1 MPESG
6 GVPRI
11 AVVVIGR
18 NEGDRLVR
26 CLESV
31 WAMNYPRDA
40 LDLIYVDSQS
50 TDDSIDRAKD
60 LNARVIEVEP
70 ERPCAA
76 VGRNAGWRAADAPY
90 VLFLDGDT
98 ILDPNFVRTGLAAF
112 ENGPGSHESDIA
124 VVFGHRREIATDDS
138 IYNRV
143 LDLDWIWPLGELDF
157 CGGDAL
163 IRRSALEAVDGYD
176 DTLIAGEEPDMC
188 RRMRGLGWRILH
200 IDAPMTGHDMAMH
213 SFGQYWRRATRTGH
227 AYSEVSARFA
237 DTDEQFWTADSKR
250 NYIHAAVVAATP
262 VAVVLGATVMRP
274 AIPVLGA
281 AAFWT
286 AVIVRSTRRTAWK
299 QAPAATR
306 VAYAVHSHVQQ
317 VPIAVGQLT
326 ERSLRRRGRRQ
337 GLIEY
342 K

>member
-1 MPESG
+1 MIRSG
-6 GVPRI
+6 DDPRV

-18 NEGDRLVR
+18 NEGERLNR
-26 CLESV
+26 CLDSV
-31 WAMNYPRDA
+31 WAMDYPDDA
-40 LDLIYVDSQS
+40 LDVIYVDSQS
-50 TDDSIDRAKD
+50 TDDSIANAKERH
-60 LNARVIEVEP
+60 ARVIEVDP

-76 VGRNAGWRAADAPY
+76 VGRNAGWRATDAPF

-98 ILDPNFVRTGLAAF
+98 ILHRDFVRNALAVF
-112 ENGPGSHESDIA
+112 EDDHAI
-124 VVFGHRREIATDDS
+124 VFGRRREIATADS

-163 IRRSALEAVDGYD
+163 MRRAALAAVDGYD

-188 RRMRGLGWRILH
+188 RRMRALDWRVLH
-200 IDAPMTGHDMAMH
+200 IDVPMTGHDMAMT

-237 DTDEQFWTADSKR
+237 GSDDEFWSAESSR
-250 NYIHAAVVAATP
+250 NFKHAAVVAATP
-262 VAVVLGATVMRP
+262 VGIAAGAAITRSWLP
-274 AIPVLGA
+274 AAGA

-286 AVIVRSTRRTAWK
+286 AVVVRSAKRAAWK
-299 QAPAATR
+299 QAPLSTR
-306 VAYAVHSHVQQ
+306 LGYAVHSHFQQ
-317 VPIAVGQLT
+317 IPIALGQLT
-326 ERSLRRRGRRQ
+326 ERAARRRGERK